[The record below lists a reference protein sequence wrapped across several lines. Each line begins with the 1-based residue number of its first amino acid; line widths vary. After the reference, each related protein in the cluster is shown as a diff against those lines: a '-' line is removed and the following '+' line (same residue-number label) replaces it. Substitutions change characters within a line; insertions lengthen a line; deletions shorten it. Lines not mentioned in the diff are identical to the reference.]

1 MYVYIV
7 DEAGAL
13 RGVIDI
19 RELIQA
25 RPDELLGSIMTTQ
38 IVTLSPHDTIADAA
52 REFAKYGFRALP
64 MIDETG
70 KLIGTVR
77 HKDLLAVE
85 Q

>member
-1 MYVYIV
+1 
-7 DEAGAL
+7 
-13 RGVIDI
+13 
-19 RELIQA
+19 
-25 RPDELLGSIMTTQ
+25 MTTQ